1 MRSHFLALAL
11 LAVLVIIVYLPP
23 LATQPLIQDDYPNIE
38 QARLFG
44 QPGGWSAMLAD
55 PVFRYRATFWVM
67 TEWLDRLGGSAAPA
81 FYFGAI
87 ALHVAAVWL
96 VYALGAWRI
105 IGWRVAAAAAAF
117 FAVAESHQEAVMWY
131 SAAAESLMFVFGVL
145 SVWCWIRFLERPRAF
160 GWYAAALA
168 AFVLALAS
176 KESAVVFAALLLLP
190 LWSVPNG
197 RVRLLS
203 WLPFAALA
211 AADVWLIY
219 GGRTV
224 SFRFR
229 DGSFSLDAPVWI
241 TWPVSYLRLLWPW
254 ALLGLAAIWLLR
266 DRRWR
271 GLIQVAAAWIGLA
284 LAPYSFLTYMHRVPS
299 RQVYLASL
307 GAAWIA
313 ATGFEALRAR
323 RRSTALALAVI
334 AAGVNIGYIWTKKR
348 AQFRERAAPTEA
360 VIALARKAPGA
371 IYMRCYPDA
380 RIVAEA
386 AVRMRTGKPAQMLIW
401 PPAARDAR
409 AVDFCWSG
417 R

>member
-1 MRSHFLALAL
+1 MRSHAAALVLLGALAI
-11 LAVLVIIVYLPP
+11 VVYLPA

-38 QARLFG
+38 TARLYA
-44 QPGGWSAMLAD
+44 QPNGWSAMLAD
-55 PVFRYRATFWVM
+55 PVFRYRATFWVT
-67 TEWLDRLGGSAAPA
+67 TEWLDRLGGSAALG
-81 FYFGAI
+81 FYLGAI

-96 VYALGAWRI
+96 VYALGAWRLV
-105 IGWRVAAAAAAF
+105 GWRVAASAAAF

-131 SAAAESLMFVFGVL
+131 SATAESLMFVFGVL

-160 GWYAAALA
+160 VWYAAALA

-176 KESAVVFAALLLLP
+176 KESAVIFAALLLLP
-190 LWSVPNG
+190 LWSVPNA
-197 RVRLLS
+197 RARLLY

-211 AADVWLIY
+211 AGDAGLIY
-219 GGRTV
+219 GGRAV
-224 SFRFR
+224 SFRFQ
-229 DGSFSLDAPVWI
+229 DGSFSLRAPVWI

-254 ALLGLAAIWLLR
+254 GLLALAAIWLLR

-271 GLIQVAAAWIGLA
+271 GLIPVAAAWIGLA

-313 ATGFEALRAR
+313 AAGFEAVRAR
-323 RRSTALALAVI
+323 RRSVATALAAIVLC
-334 AAGVNIGYIWTKKR
+334 VNIGYIWTKKR

-360 VIALARKAPGA
+360 VVALARKTPGA

-386 AVRMRTGKPAQMLIW
+386 AVRMRTGKPARMLIW
-401 PPAARDAR
+401 PPAPRDAN
-409 AVDFCWSG
+409 AADFCWSG